1 MEETMIDRLLDFIKQ
16 EGVTIAEFE
25 RLTGL
30 SNGYIMKMKRRNS
43 EFGYGQIRKIITSC
57 PSLSESWL
65 LTGNGPM
72 LKNTTIRQ
80 ENNENAVAQN
90 FGTIHNTSHHSAAA
104 DANHYVPRAT
114 YDDLMDK
121 CHQLE
126 RRVHE
131 LTDEIISLSRQLIQ
145 IQANK

>member
-1 MEETMIDRLLDFIKQ
+1 MSKTAVERTLEYAQSLGISIT
-16 EGVTIAEFE
+16 AFE
-25 RLTGL
+25 RSAGL
-30 SNGYIMKMKRRNS
+30 SNGYLKTMQKRGSSMGAEQMEKVLN
-43 EFGYGQIRKIITSC
+43 YC
-57 PSLSESWL
+57 PELSEVWL

-72 LKNTTIRQ
+72 LKNTTISQ

-90 FGTIHNTSHHSAAA
+90 FGTIHNTSHHSAAV